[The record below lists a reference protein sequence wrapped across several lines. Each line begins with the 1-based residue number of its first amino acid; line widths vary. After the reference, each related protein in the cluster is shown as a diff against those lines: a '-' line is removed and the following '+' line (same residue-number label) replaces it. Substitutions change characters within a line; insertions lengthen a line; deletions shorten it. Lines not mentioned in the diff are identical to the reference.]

1 MANNALIQG
10 EAALRKTQ
18 GFVDYGAKLK
28 PAMEAQRNA
37 NVKAKREKELKV
49 EASESLVPRMSGAPL
64 RPLSEIPNV
73 PFECQVQRSFDV
85 HE

>member
-28 PAMEAQRNA
+28 PAMETARRA
-37 NVKAKREKELKV
+37 NVQAKREKERKV
-49 EASESLVPRMSGAPL
+49 EAIQAGMLTLFLRLVMRQILNML
-64 RPLSEIPNV
+64 TTLI
-73 PFECQVQRSFDV
+73 
-85 HE
+85 